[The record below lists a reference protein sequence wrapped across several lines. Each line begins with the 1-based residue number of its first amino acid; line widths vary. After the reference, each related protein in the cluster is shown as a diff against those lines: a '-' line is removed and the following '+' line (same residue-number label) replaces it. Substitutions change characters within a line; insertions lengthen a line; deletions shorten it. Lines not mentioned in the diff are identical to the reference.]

1 LNSSAPLEDV
11 VAVDSSRTA
20 WTRAA
25 EEALRRVR
33 GIEEATIRLEDDEI
47 REIHILTTSTRPAK
61 QIVRDVQGIL
71 HNKFQR
77 TIDYR
82 IVSVVYLDPPAAAT
96 PAPVS
101 EAEPVEAPAPAA
113 PAPAPAASTAP
124 PVSPPAARTR
134 PATEWTEAAPAAS
147 ATAPPGAGGDR
158 IRFVGVNLFVSGAR
172 TQAQVELRWR
182 GFPRMGSASGWSTR
196 GGAHRLIAQ
205 ATLAAVQEFLADELA
220 LAIEEVRVVRQ
231 GRKRVVLVSIA
242 LVTHRDERT
251 LIGTCVIQQDLQRS
265 VVLATLS
272 ALNRLVGGLR
282 VKQPTEYVLRPAST

>member
-1 LNSSAPLEDV
+1 
-11 VAVDSSRTA
+11 VAVDSSRSA

-33 GIEEATIRLEDDEI
+33 GIEEATIRIEDDEI
-47 REIHILTTSTRPAK
+47 REIHILTTTTRPAK

-82 IVSVVYLDPPAAAT
+82 VVSVVYLDPPSAEDAAPPVVAPLMTTPET
-96 PAPVS
+96 PAM
-101 EAEPVEAPAPAA
+101 PAA
-113 PAPAPAASTAP
+113 PAAIPAPPAP
-124 PVSPPAARTR
+124 PAPVRRAEPR
-134 PATEWTEAAPAAS
+134 TEAAPAAPVTAAS
-147 ATAPPGAGGDR
+147 AER
-158 IRFVGVNLFVSGAR
+158 IRYLGVNLFVSGAR
-172 TQAQVELRWR
+172 TQAQVELRWK

-220 LAIEEVRVVRQ
+220 LAIEDVRVVRH
-231 GRKRVVLVSIA
+231 GRQRVVLVSLA
-242 LVTHRDERT
+242 LVNHREERT
-251 LIGTCVIQQDLQRS
+251 LLGTCVIQDDLQRS

-272 ALNRLVGGLR
+272 ALNRLVGGLK

>member
-1 LNSSAPLEDV
+1 
-11 VAVDSSRTA
+11 VAVDSSRSA

-33 GIEEATIRLEDDEI
+33 GIEEATIRIEDDEI

-82 IVSVVYLDPPAAAT
+82 VVSVVYLDPPSAEGAAPPVVAPVMTTPET
-96 PAPVS
+96 PAM
-101 EAEPVEAPAPAA
+101 PAA
-113 PAPAPAASTAP
+113 PAAIPAPTAP
-124 PVSPPAARTR
+124 PAPVRRAEPR
-134 PATEWTEAAPAAS
+134 TEAAPAAPVTAAS
-147 ATAPPGAGGDR
+147 AER
-158 IRFVGVNLFVSGAR
+158 IRYVGVNLFVSGAR
-172 TQAQVELRWR
+172 TQAQVELRWK

-220 LAIEEVRVVRQ
+220 LAIEDVRVVRH
-231 GRKRVVLVSIA
+231 GRQRVVLVSLA
-242 LVTHRDERT
+242 LVNHREERT
-251 LIGTCVIQQDLQRS
+251 LLGTSVIQDDLQRS

-272 ALNRLVGGLR
+272 ALNRLVGGLK

>member
-1 LNSSAPLEDV
+1 L
-11 VAVDSSRTA
+11 AVDSSRTA

-47 REIHILTTSTRPAK
+47 REIHILTTSTRAAK

-82 IVSVVYLDPPAAAT
+82 IVSVVYLDPPVAESPE
-96 PAPVS
+96 PAIHAVVS
-101 EAEPVEAPAPAA
+101 APP
-113 PAPAPAASTAP
+113 PAPAPPAAMTDP
-124 PVSPPAARTR
+124 SPPAPVRFEER
-134 PATEWTEAAPAAS
+134 SEATPAAS
-147 ATAPPGAGGDR
+147 APQPASGSPAER
-158 IRFVGVNLFVSGAR
+158 IRYVGVNLFVSGAR
-172 TQAQVELRWR
+172 TQAQVELRWK

-196 GGAHRLIAQ
+196 GSAHRLIAQ
-205 ATLAAVQEFLADELA
+205 ATLAAVQEFLADEVALA
-220 LAIEEVRVVRQ
+220 LDEVLVVRQ
-231 GRKRVVLVSIA
+231 GRQRVVLVSFA
-242 LVTHRDERT
+242 LVSHREERT
-251 LIGTCVIQQDLQRS
+251 LLGSCVVQQDLQRS

-282 VKQPTEYVLRPAST
+282 VKQPTEYVLRPASS

>member
-1 LNSSAPLEDV
+1 L
-11 VAVDSSRTA
+11 AVDSSRTA

-47 REIHILTTSTRPAK
+47 REIHILTTSTRPPK

-82 IVSVVYLDPPAAAT
+82 IVSVVYLDPPAAESTETAVGAAGS
-96 PAPVS
+96 APP
-101 EAEPVEAPAPAA
+101 PVPAA
-113 PAPAPAASTAP
+113 PAAATDPPPPAPVRFAERSE
-124 PVSPPAARTR
+124 
-134 PATEWTEAAPAAS
+134 ATPAAS
-147 ATAPPGAGGDR
+147 APQSASGPPAER
-158 IRFVGVNLFVSGAR
+158 IRYVGVNLFVSGAR
-172 TQAQVELRWR
+172 TQAQVELRWK

-196 GGAHRLIAQ
+196 GSAHRLIAQ
-205 ATLAAVQEFLADELA
+205 ATLAAVQEFLADEVALA
-220 LAIEEVRVVRQ
+220 LDEVRVVRQ
-231 GRKRVVLVSIA
+231 ARQRVVLVSFA
-242 LVTHRDERT
+242 LVSHREERT
-251 LIGTCVIQQDLQRS
+251 LLGSCVVQQDLQRT

-282 VKQPTEYVLRPAST
+282 VKQPTEYVLRPASS

>member
-1 LNSSAPLEDV
+1 L
-11 VAVDSSRTA
+11 AVDSSRTA

-82 IVSVVYLDPPAAAT
+82 IVSVVYLDPPSPESGAT
-96 PAPVS
+96 T
-101 EAEPVEAPAPAA
+101 APAA
-113 PAPAPAASTAP
+113 AIAPPPAPAPAAATIDP
-124 PVSPPAARTR
+124 SPPPPPARIEER
-134 PATEWTEAAPAAS
+134 SEATPAAS
-147 ATAPPGAGGDR
+147 APQPASGPSGER

-172 TQAQVELRWR
+172 TQAQVELRWK

-205 ATLAAVQEFLADELA
+205 ATLAAVQEFLADEVALA
-220 LAIEEVRVVRQ
+220 LEEVRVVRQ
-231 GRKRVVLVSIA
+231 GRQRVVLVSFA
-242 LVTHRDERT
+242 LVSHRDERT
-251 LIGTCVIQQDLQRS
+251 LLGSCVVQQDLQRS

-282 VKQPTEYVLRPAST
+282 VKQPTEYVLRPASS

>member
-1 LNSSAPLEDV
+1 L
-11 VAVDSSRTA
+11 AVDSSRTA

-47 REIHILTTSTRPAK
+47 REIHILTTSTRPPK

-82 IVSVVYLDPPAAAT
+82 IVSVVYLDPPAAESTETAVGAAGS
-96 PAPVS
+96 APP
-101 EAEPVEAPAPAA
+101 PVPAA
-113 PAPAPAASTAP
+113 PAAATDPPPPAPVRFAERSE
-124 PVSPPAARTR
+124 
-134 PATEWTEAAPAAS
+134 ATPAAS
-147 ATAPPGAGGDR
+147 APQSASGPPAER
-158 IRFVGVNLFVSGAR
+158 IRYVGVNLFVSGAR
-172 TQAQVELRWR
+172 TQAQVELRWK

-196 GGAHRLIAQ
+196 GSAHRLIAQ
-205 ATLAAVQEFLADELA
+205 ATLAAVQEFLADEVALA
-220 LAIEEVRVVRQ
+220 LDEVRVVRQ
-231 GRKRVVLVSIA
+231 ARQRVVLVSFA
-242 LVTHRDERT
+242 LVSHREERT
-251 LIGTCVIQQDLQRS
+251 LLGSCVVQQDLQRS

-282 VKQPTEYVLRPAST
+282 VKQPTEYVLRPASS

>member
-1 LNSSAPLEDV
+1 M
-11 VAVDSSRTA
+11 AVDSSRTA

-47 REIHILTTSTRPAK
+47 REIHILTTSTRPPK

-82 IVSVVYLDPPAAAT
+82 IVSVVYLDPPAAESTETAVGAAGS
-96 PAPVS
+96 APP
-101 EAEPVEAPAPAA
+101 PVPAA
-113 PAPAPAASTAP
+113 PAAATDPPPPAPVRFAERSE
-124 PVSPPAARTR
+124 
-134 PATEWTEAAPAAS
+134 ATPAAS
-147 ATAPPGAGGDR
+147 APQSASGPPAER
-158 IRFVGVNLFVSGAR
+158 IRYVGVNLFVSGAR
-172 TQAQVELRWR
+172 TQAQVELRWK

-196 GGAHRLIAQ
+196 GSAHRLIAQ
-205 ATLAAVQEFLADELA
+205 ATLAAVQEFLADEVALA
-220 LAIEEVRVVRQ
+220 LDEVRVVRQ
-231 GRKRVVLVSIA
+231 ARQRVVLVSFA
-242 LVTHRDERT
+242 LVSHREERT
-251 LIGTCVIQQDLQRS
+251 LLGSCVVQQDLQRS

-282 VKQPTEYVLRPAST
+282 VKQPTEYVLRPASS

>member
-1 LNSSAPLEDV
+1 L
-11 VAVDSSRTA
+11 AVDSSRTA

-47 REIHILTTSTRPAK
+47 REIHILTTSTRPPK

-82 IVSVVYLDPPAAAT
+82 IVSVVYLDPPAAESAESAET
-96 PAPVS
+96 AVRAAVS
-101 EAEPVEAPAPAA
+101 
-113 PAPAPAASTAP
+113 AP
-124 PVSPPAARTR
+124 PPAPPAATTDPPPSAPVRFEER
-134 PATEWTEAAPAAS
+134 SEATPAAS
-147 ATAPPGAGGDR
+147 APQPVSGSPAER
-158 IRFVGVNLFVSGAR
+158 IRYVGVNLFVSGSR
-172 TQAQVELRWR
+172 TQAQVELRWK

-196 GGAHRLIAQ
+196 GSAHRLIAQ
-205 ATLAAVQEFLADELA
+205 ATLAAVQEFLADEVALA
-220 LAIEEVRVVRQ
+220 LDEVRVVRQ
-231 GRKRVVLVSIA
+231 GRQRVVLVSFA
-242 LVTHRDERT
+242 LVSHREERT
-251 LIGTCVIQQDLQRS
+251 MLGSCVVQQDLQRS

-282 VKQPTEYVLRPAST
+282 VKQPTEYVLRPASS

>member
-1 LNSSAPLEDV
+1 L
-11 VAVDSSRTA
+11 AVDSSRTA

-47 REIHILTTSTRPAK
+47 REIHILTTSTRAAK

-82 IVSVVYLDPPAAAT
+82 IVSVVYLDPPAAESPESSETAVRAVVSAPP
-96 PAPVS
+96 PAPVTPAATTDPPPAPVRFEERS
-101 EAEPVEAPAPAA
+101 EA
-113 PAPAPAASTAP
+113 T
-124 PVSPPAARTR
+124 
-134 PATEWTEAAPAAS
+134 PAAS
-147 ATAPPGAGGDR
+147 APQPASGSRGER
-158 IRFVGVNLFVSGAR
+158 IRYVGVNLFVSGAR
-172 TQAQVELRWR
+172 TQAQVELRWK

-196 GGAHRLIAQ
+196 GSAHRLIAQ
-205 ATLAAVQEFLADELA
+205 ATLAAVQEFLADEVALA
-220 LAIEEVRVVRQ
+220 LDEVRVVRQ
-231 GRKRVVLVSIA
+231 ARQRVVLVSFA
-242 LVTHRDERT
+242 LVSHREERT
-251 LIGTCVIQQDLQRS
+251 LLGSCVVQQDLQRS

-282 VKQPTEYVLRPAST
+282 VKRPTGYVLRPASS

>member
-1 LNSSAPLEDV
+1 M
-11 VAVDSSRTA
+11 AVDSSPTA
-20 WTRAA
+20 WTRVA
-25 EEALRRVR
+25 EEALRRIR

-82 IVSVVYLDPPAAAT
+82 VVSVVYLDPPST
-96 PAPVS
+96 
-101 EAEPVEAPAPAA
+101 AA
-113 PAPAPAASTAP
+113 PAPADETVEPVAPRAAAPAPPSPAAAPPPPPPAPRAAERPEASPAASTVAP
-124 PVSPPAARTR
+124 THGPST
-134 PATEWTEAAPAAS
+134 
-147 ATAPPGAGGDR
+147 DR
-158 IRFVGVNLFVSGAR
+158 IRYVGVNLFVSGSR

-205 ATLAAVQEFLADELA
+205 ATLAAVQEFLAEELA
-220 LAIEEVRVVRQ
+220 LAIDEVRVVRQ
-231 GRKRVVLVSIA
+231 GRHRVALVSIA
-242 LVTHRDERT
+242 LVNHRDERI
-251 LIGTCVIQQDLQRS
+251 LLGSCVIQQDLQRS

>member
-1 LNSSAPLEDV
+1 M
-11 VAVDSSRTA
+11 AVDSSRTA

-82 IVSVVYLDPPAAAT
+82 IVSVVYCDPVPAESAGTAAPPSAAAPPPAPAT
-96 PAPVS
+96 PAAPTLPPPPTPVRFEERS
-101 EAEPVEAPAPAA
+101 EAT
-113 PAPAPAASTAP
+113 PAASVP
-124 PVSPPAARTR
+124 PPSSGP
-134 PATEWTEAAPAAS
+134 S
-147 ATAPPGAGGDR
+147 AER

-205 ATLAAVQEFLADELA
+205 ATLTAVQEFLADEVALA
-220 LAIEEVRVVRQ
+220 LEEVRVVRQ
-231 GRKRVVLVSIA
+231 GRQRVVLVSLA
-242 LVTHRDERT
+242 LVNHRDERT
-251 LIGTCVIQQDLQRS
+251 LLGSCVVQQDLQRS

-282 VKQPTEYVLRPAST
+282 VKQPTEYVLRPASS

>member
-1 LNSSAPLEDV
+1 L
-11 VAVDSSRTA
+11 AVDSSRTA

-82 IVSVVYLDPPAAAT
+82 IVSVVYLDPPAAESTGTAVRAVVSAPPPVPAT
-96 PAPVS
+96 PAATTDPPPPAPVTLEERS
-101 EAEPVEAPAPAA
+101 EA
-113 PAPAPAASTAP
+113 T
-124 PVSPPAARTR
+124 
-134 PATEWTEAAPAAS
+134 PAAS
-147 ATAPPGAGGDR
+147 APQPASGSPGER
-158 IRFVGVNLFVSGAR
+158 IRYVGVNLFVSGAR
-172 TQAQVELRWR
+172 TQAQVELRWK

-196 GGAHRLIAQ
+196 GSAHRLIAQ
-205 ATLAAVQEFLADELA
+205 ATLAAVQEFLADEVALA
-220 LAIEEVRVVRQ
+220 LDEVRVVRQ
-231 GRKRVVLVSIA
+231 GRQRVVLVSFA
-242 LVTHRDERT
+242 LVSHREQRT
-251 LIGTCVIQQDLQRS
+251 LLGSCVVQQDLQRS

-282 VKQPTEYVLRPAST
+282 VKQPTEYVLRPASS

>member
-1 LNSSAPLEDV
+1 M
-11 VAVDSSRTA
+11 AVDSSRTA

-47 REIHILTTSTRPAK
+47 REIHILTTSTRPPK

-82 IVSVVYLDPPAAAT
+82 IVSVVYLDPPAAESAET
-96 PAPVS
+96 AVRAAVSAP
-101 EAEPVEAPAPAA
+101 P
-113 PAPAPAASTAP
+113 PAPAPPAAATDP
-124 PVSPPAARTR
+124 PPPAPVRFEER
-134 PATEWTEAAPAAS
+134 SEATPAAS
-147 ATAPPGAGGDR
+147 APQPPTGSPAER
-158 IRFVGVNLFVSGAR
+158 IRYVGVNLFVSGSR
-172 TQAQVELRWR
+172 TQAQVELRWK

-196 GGAHRLIAQ
+196 GSAHRLIAQ
-205 ATLAAVQEFLADELA
+205 ATLAAVQEFLADEVALA
-220 LAIEEVRVVRQ
+220 LDEVRVVRQ
-231 GRKRVVLVSIA
+231 GRQRVVLVSFA
-242 LVTHRDERT
+242 LVSHREQRT
-251 LIGTCVIQQDLQRS
+251 LLGSCVVQQDLQRS

-282 VKQPTEYVLRPAST
+282 VKQPTEYVLRPASS

>member
-1 LNSSAPLEDV
+1 
-11 VAVDSSRTA
+11 VAVDSSRSA

-33 GIEEATIRLEDDEI
+33 GIEEATIRIEDDEI
-47 REIHILTTSTRPAK
+47 REIHILTTTTRPAK

-82 IVSVVYLDPPAAAT
+82 VVSVVYLDPPSAEDAAPPVVAPLMT
-96 PAPVS
+96 TPETPAMPAAPGAIPAPPAPPAPVRR
-101 EAEPVEAPAPAA
+101 AEP
-113 PAPAPAASTAP
+113 
-124 PVSPPAARTR
+124 R
-134 PATEWTEAAPAAS
+134 TEAAPAAPVTAAS
-147 ATAPPGAGGDR
+147 AER
-158 IRFVGVNLFVSGAR
+158 IRYLGVNLFVSGAR
-172 TQAQVELRWR
+172 TQAQVELRWK

-220 LAIEEVRVVRQ
+220 LAIEDVRVVRH
-231 GRKRVVLVSIA
+231 GRQRVVLVSLA
-242 LVTHRDERT
+242 LVNHREERT
-251 LIGTCVIQQDLQRS
+251 LLGTCVIQDDLQRS

-272 ALNRLVGGLR
+272 ALNRLVGGLK

>member
-1 LNSSAPLEDV
+1 L
-11 VAVDSSRTA
+11 AVDSSRTA

-82 IVSVVYLDPPAAAT
+82 IVSVVYCD
-96 PAPVS
+96 
-101 EAEPVEAPAPAA
+101 
-113 PAPAPAASTAP
+113 PAPAPGAETAGTAP
-124 PVSPPAARTR
+124 LPPAPALPPAPPAATTGPPP
-134 PATEWTEAAPAAS
+134 PAPARFEERSEATPAAS
-147 ATAPPGAGGDR
+147 VPPPSSGPSSER
-158 IRFVGVNLFVSGAR
+158 IRYVGVNLFVSGAR
-172 TQAQVELRWR
+172 TQAQVELRWK

-220 LAIEEVRVVRQ
+220 LSLDEVRVVRQ
-231 GRKRVVLVSIA
+231 GRQRVVLVSIA
-242 LVTHRDERT
+242 LVNHRDERT
-251 LIGTCVIQQDLQRS
+251 LLGTCVVQQDLQRS

-282 VKQPTEYVLRPAST
+282 VKQPTEYVLRPASS